1 MNIFKS
7 VGTILNA
14 VTAVFVR
21 TAKAAENLVE
31 VVEITT
37 EQMVLE
43 TRLENEQSI
52 AVTKA
57 DLAKLRK
64 KLAEDL
70 ESAKE

>member
-7 VGTILNA
+7 IGTILNA
-14 VTAVFVR
+14 ITQVFVR

>member
-14 VTAVFVR
+14 ITQVFVR

>member
-14 VTAVFVR
+14 VTQVFVR

-70 ESAKE
+70 ESAEE